1 MERTAVNPW
10 QWSLAFGFNQAELV
24 EGASKILFCAGQTSV
39 DANGAPQHAG
49 DMAAQM
55 SLALDNVEAVLHEAG
70 LGLGNLVRLN
80 FYTTDVDAFLANEHV
95 LGMRLGAVGV
105 DARGHVARCQPP
117 RVSRA
122 HDRAGRHRGR
132 VTLRSHELEQEHGVR
147 AA

>member
-80 FYTTDVDAFLANEHV
+80 FYTTDVDAFLANERV

-105 DARGHVARCQPP
+105 MPAGTLLG
-117 RVSRA
+117 VSRLA
-122 HDRAGRHRGR
+122 FPE
-132 VTLRSHELEQEHGVR
+132 LMIELEGTAVG
-147 AA
+147 